1 MGSAFDDLYTAT
13 LEGLDKSEIMD
24 MLSEIKQEPL
34 LDPWTDDVQQK
45 IGVDILPVLVQVK
58 ESVCSR

>member
-58 ESVCSR
+58 ESVCS